1 MEIKQVLYSD
11 IDEALERLYE
21 EDYDPDDTEVIRV
34 GEEESVVAYA
44 PVWHVTDKGIYFVE
58 GVWCNY
64 NETTNILEPD
74 WSVTLIYDDD
84 KDFELDKFVYF
95 DSSSPSVA
103 IHNYLFMKNQKN

>member
-21 EDYDPDDTEVIRV
+21 EVDDPEYVKIGQV
-34 GEEESVVAYA
+34 GEEDVVIAYA